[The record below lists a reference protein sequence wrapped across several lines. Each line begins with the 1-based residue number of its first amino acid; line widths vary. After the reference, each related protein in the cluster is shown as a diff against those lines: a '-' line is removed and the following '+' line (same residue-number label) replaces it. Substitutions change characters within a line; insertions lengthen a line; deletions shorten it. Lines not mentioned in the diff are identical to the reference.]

1 MKYVAQIGD
10 KQYTVD
16 ITHEDGKPKVSLDG
30 KPSQVDLCEVSL
42 GALYSLILNGNSYE
56 LWARQTV
63 EGWEVFGGGR
73 SFRLQLADERAH
85 SIASLR
91 RASQTKTEVV
101 AVASPMPAQVVEVK
115 VSPGQEVAK
124 GEALIIVEAMKMENE
139 LTAPRAGKVREV
151 LVEPEQGVEKKQTLI
166 IIE

>member
-1 MKYVAQIGD
+1 MKYIAQIGG
-10 KQYTVD
+10 KEYTVE
-16 ITHEDGKPKVSLDG
+16 IIHKDGDVKISLDG
-30 KPSQVDLCEVSL
+30 KPSQVDLCEVSP

-56 LWARQTV
+56 LWARHTD

-73 SFRLQLADERAH
+73 SFLLQLADERAH
-85 SIASLR
+85 RIASLR
-91 RASQTKTEVV
+91 RTSQTKTEVV
-101 AVASPMPAQVVEVK
+101 AVVSPMPAQVVEVK

-151 LVEPEQGVEKKQTLI
+151 LVKPEQGVEKEQALI

>member
-1 MKYVAQIGD
+1 MKYIAEIGG
-10 KQYTVD
+10 KEYTVE
-16 ITHEDGKPKVSLDG
+16 IIHKDGDVKISLDG
-30 KPSQVDLCEVSL
+30 KPSQVDLCEVSP

-56 LWARQTV
+56 LWARHTD

-73 SFRLQLADERAH
+73 SFLLQLADERAH

-91 RASQTKTEVV
+91 RAPQTKRKEVEV
-101 AVASPMPAQVVEVK
+101 TSPMPAQVVEVK